1 MHNLGI
7 IPVVKI
13 DDANKAERLAKAMID
28 GSLPA
33 AEVTFRSDAAADA
46 IKRISSK
53 YPEMLIGAG
62 TVINPQLAEKA
73 INAGAKFI
81 VSPGFNIETVKWC
94 LDRNIPVIP
103 GVATP
108 SEIEKAL
115 ALGLTVL
122 KFFPSESSGG
132 VRMLNDL
139 KGPFPQ
145 VKFMAT
151 GGIKIDNLIEYA
163 KEANVLAIG
172 GSWMVKADLIE
183 SENWAEIAK
192 LCKEAIFPE
201 KLALVGKG

>member
-1 MHNLGI
+1 M
-7 IPVVKI
+7 P
-13 DDANKAERLAKAMID
+13 
-28 GSLPA
+28 
-33 AEVTFRSDAAADA
+33 AADA

-53 YPEMLIGAG
+53 YPEMLISAG

-81 VSPGFNIETVKWC
+81 VSPGFNLETVNWC
-94 LDRNIPVIP
+94 LDRNVPVIP

-122 KFFPSESSGG
+122 KFFPAESSGG
-132 VRMLNDL
+132 VKMLKDL
-139 KGPFPQ
+139 NGPFPL
-145 VKFMAT
+145 VKFIVT

-172 GSWMVKADLIE
+172 GSWMVKADLIA
-183 SENWAEIAK
+183 SLSLNIKAFG
-192 LCKEAIFPE
+192 L
-201 KLALVGKG
+201 LSKGPLYYRRYG